1 MAIGAIT
8 LQRNIHHCQT
18 SFRNDYTPHNSMRC
32 VKLPSRTRVT
42 IRFSDRHIRTVRPI
56 RKEIRICHFVYNSM
70 FCIFLIISDDFDV
83 SSSFP
88 QPKATVLSKSGGNTV
103 TKKRWRYWNT
113 GVPAKQPRFR
123 ETLLKKPREA
133 GEKSTNASRPGHEEY
148 QTIAGI
154 SFPAGT
160 GDYTKFSY

>member
-1 MAIGAIT
+1 
-8 LQRNIHHCQT
+8 
-18 SFRNDYTPHNSMRC
+18 
-32 VKLPSRTRVT
+32 
-42 IRFSDRHIRTVRPI
+42 
-56 RKEIRICHFVYNSM
+56 M
-70 FCIFLIISDDFDV
+70 FCIFLIISDDLEV

-88 QPKATVLSKSGGNTV
+88 QPKATALSTSGGNTV

-123 ETLLKKPREA
+123 DTLLKKPREA

-160 GDYTKFSY
+160 GDYAKFPY